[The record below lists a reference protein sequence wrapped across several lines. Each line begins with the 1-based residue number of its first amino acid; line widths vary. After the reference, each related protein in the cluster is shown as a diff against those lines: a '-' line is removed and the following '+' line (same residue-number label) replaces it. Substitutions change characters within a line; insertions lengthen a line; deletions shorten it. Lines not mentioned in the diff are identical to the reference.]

1 MDETCPLGLHTVLD
15 GCDFLF
21 CGLASIVAMYF
32 VQLYLFL
39 VLQLFWLS
47 VKQKEHVTVRKT
59 HDKKDR
65 T

>member
-1 MDETCPLGLHTVLD
+1 MDETRPLGLHTVLD

-39 VLQLFWLS
+39 VL
-47 VKQKEHVTVRKT
+47 VKC
-59 HDKKDR
+59 
-65 T
+65 